1 MPSAVLDDE
10 THSGS
15 GITKFTNCM
24 LIKGNDLV
32 EEDLWISS
40 ITGKIIHSQEVFYEQ
55 RMIPD
60 RIIDLGGRIVS
71 PGFIDVQFNGAY
83 GFDFSVLPED
93 GISAYGKGVLR
104 VNKSLIKTGVTSYLP
119 TITSQRPEVYHKALP
134 FLAPSGVRRD
144 ASAGSESLGAHCE
157 GPFINP
163 TKNGIHNVS
172 VLRTAPNGL
181 ADLAAC
187 YGERNLISPSPI
199 KLLTLA
205 PELPGALS
213 CISALT
219 SLDITVAIG
228 HSEATY
234 EEARAGIAAGATMI
248 THLFNAM
255 RPLHHRNPGIFGL
268 LGTAS
273 PSPSSTPT
281 STHAAQKPFFG
292 LIADGIHL
300 HPTSI
305 KIAWNAHPDGC
316 ILVTDAM
323 SLVGLPDGTYDWTNG
338 SRIVKAGP
346 LLTLEGSNGKI
357 AGSCIELVECV
368 TNFLN
373 WSGASVPEAVRAVTA
388 TPARMLGLERVKGT
402 LEAGADADIVV
413 LELESDEN
421 GGRRLEVDQV
431 WKFGEMV
438 FEKGMEG
445 VEYMNGVGN
454 DVGNGGEN

>member
-1 MPSAVLDDE
+1 MPSAVLDHQ

-15 GITKFTNCM
+15 GITKFTNCT

-104 VNKSLIKTGVTSYLP
+104 VNKNLIKTGVTSYLP
-119 TITSQRPEVYHKALP
+119 TITSQRSEVYHKALP
-134 FLAPSGVRRD
+134 FLAPSGARRD
-144 ASAGSESLGAHCE
+144 PSTGSESLGAHCE

-163 TKNGIHNVS
+163 TKNGIHNIS

-187 YGERNLISPSPI
+187 YGERNLTSPSPI

-219 SLDITVAIG
+219 SLDITAAIG

-234 EEARAGIAAGATMI
+234 EEARAGIAAGATTI

-281 STHAAQKPFFG
+281 GTHAAQKPFFG

-300 HPTSI
+300 HPTSV

-316 ILVTDAM
+316 VLVTDAM

-346 LLTLEGSNGKI
+346 LLTLEGSDGKI

-421 GGRRLEVDQV
+421 GERRLEVDQV

-438 FEKGMEG
+438 FEKGFEG
-445 VEYMNGVGN
+445 EECTNGVG

>member
-1 MPSAVLDDE
+1 M
-10 THSGS
+10 
-15 GITKFTNCM
+15 
-24 LIKGNDLV
+24 
-32 EEDLWISS
+32 
-40 ITGKIIHSQEVFYEQ
+40 
-55 RMIPD
+55 
-60 RIIDLGGRIVS
+60 
-71 PGFIDVQFNGAY
+71 
-83 GFDFSVLPED
+83 
-93 GISAYGKGVLR
+93 
-104 VNKSLIKTGVTSYLP
+104 
-119 TITSQRPEVYHKALP
+119 
-134 FLAPSGVRRD
+134 RRD

-187 YGERNLISPSPI
+187 YGERNLTSPSPI

-213 CISALT
+213 CIPALT

-234 EEARAGIAAGATMI
+234 KEARAGIAAGATMI

-268 LGTAS
+268 LGTPS

-281 STHAAQKPFFG
+281 GTHAAQKPFFG

-300 HPTSI
+300 HPTSV

-316 ILVTDAM
+316 VLVTDAM

-346 LLTLEGSNGKI
+346 LLTLEGSDGKI

-421 GGRRLEVDQV
+421 GRRRLEVDQV

-438 FEKGMEG
+438 FEKGVEG
-445 VEYMNGVGN
+445 EECTNGVGN